1 MHVAA
6 EDSRA
11 RLAALIADCG
21 QSYGA
26 LSRMLR
32 RNDAYLQQYVR
43 RGTPRVLAER
53 DRRLLAAFFRVPE
66 AELGGPPAEATMAV
80 RRLAIAA
87 SAGSGAL
94 AEDDRRTGVTHFD
107 PRLLAQLGVR
117 AEEAAEIRACGT
129 SMAPVIEDG
138 DLMLVDERDRR
149 VRRQPA
155 VFVIRLDGALMVKR
169 VSRTGAILN
178 ITSDNPEA
186 PPIAPQVADAV
197 EVIGRVV
204 WLSRALR

>member
-1 MHVAA
+1 MT
-6 EDSRA
+6 DA
-11 RLAALIADCG
+11 RITLATLIAASG

-32 RNDAYLQQYVR
+32 RNDAYLQQYVK

-53 DRRLLAAFFRVPE
+53 DRRLLAAFFRVDE
-66 AELGGPPAEATMAV
+66 AELGGPSAAPAHVAV
-80 RRLAIAA
+80 RRLEIEA
-87 SAGSGAL
+87 SAGPGALVEDDHASGA
-94 AEDDRRTGVTHFD
+94 AHFD

-117 AEEAAEIRACGT
+117 PGDAAEIRARGT
-129 SMAPVIEDG
+129 SMAPTIAHG

-149 VRRQPA
+149 VRDQPA
-155 VFVIRLDGALMVKR
+155 VFVIRLDGALLVKR
-169 VSRTGAILN
+169 VAREGPMLR
-178 ITSDNPEA
+178 ITSDNPDAAE
-186 PPIAPQVADAV
+186 IAPQPATAV